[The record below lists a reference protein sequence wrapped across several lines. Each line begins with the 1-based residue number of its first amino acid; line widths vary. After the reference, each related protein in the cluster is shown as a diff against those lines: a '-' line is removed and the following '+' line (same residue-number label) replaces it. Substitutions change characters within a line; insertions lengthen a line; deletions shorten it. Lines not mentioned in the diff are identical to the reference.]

1 VEDIEKDVAAIRQI
15 EAIPAILE
23 VAAKVTRMGYVV
35 VTRVTETRW
44 VACAVL
50 DNIDFGL
57 EAGGELP
64 VRTTLCSEVRVARQ
78 EVVIDDVSADPVY
91 ANHHTPA
98 IYGLQSY
105 ISIPIILKNGD
116 FFGTL
121 CAIDPAPH
129 KPSEAVGMFRLFAQ
143 LIAFHL
149 DAAKSLQDS
158 RDHLRLA
165 TTERDSS
172 RASLAASEQN
182 LMDSQAGSELRE
194 QFVAVL
200 GHDLRNPLAAIEG
213 GRRLL
218 EKEHV
223 DPKSARILRL
233 MGESVRRMSGLID
246 NVMDFARGRLGNG
259 IGIERVHGTRIEP
272 LLAQVINEIK
282 TAHPAREISI
292 QFDLDQPV
300 DVDHAR
306 IAQMFSNLLGNAVT
320 HGAEDQP
327 IEVRA
332 TVVSGQFE
340 LSVAN
345 GGDPIP
351 PAAMERLFQ
360 PFYRGEVRPS
370 MQGLGLGLYIASQI
384 AQAHG
389 GRIDVT
395 SDASETRFVF
405 RMPLA

>member
-1 VEDIEKDVAAIRQI
+1 M
-15 EAIPAILE
+15 ILE
-23 VAAKVTRMGYVV
+23 VVAKVTRMGYVV

-50 DNIDFGL
+50 DHIDFGL
-57 EAGGELP
+57 KAGGELP
-64 VRTTLCSEVRVARQ
+64 VRTTLCSEVRAARQ
-78 EVVIDDVSADPVY
+78 DVVIDDVSADPIY

-98 IYGLQSY
+98 MYGLQSY
-105 ISIPIILKNGD
+105 ISIPIILKNGE

-121 CAIDPAPH
+121 CAIDPTPH
-129 KPSEAVGMFRLFAQ
+129 KPSEAVEMFRLFAQ

-149 DAAKSLQDS
+149 DATRSLQDS
-158 RDHLRLA
+158 RDHLQLA

-172 RASLAASEQN
+172 RVSLAASEQN
-182 LMDSQAGSELRE
+182 LLDAKAGSELRE
-194 QFVAVL
+194 QFIAVL

-218 EKEHV
+218 EKEHG

-233 MGESVRRMSGLID
+233 MGESVQRMSGLID

-282 TAHPAREISI
+282 TAHPDRVIST

-320 HGAEDQP
+320 HGAVDRP

-332 TVVSGQFE
+332 AVVGGHFE
-340 LSVAN
+340 LSVTN
-345 GGDPIP
+345 GGDPIS
-351 PAAMERLFQ
+351 PAAMDRLFQ

-395 SDASETRFVF
+395 SDASETQFVF